1 MSKIAF
7 WGGPA
12 ALPLPN
18 GPCRTGTGRLAGAR
32 AATGPG
38 PGGAGNEPAGCG
50 RTHYVYVLIVFNMDL
65 KELENGVNP
74 DVHWYYQSKKL
85 PLFHFAKQL
94 VGRGQ
99 PITIVD
105 VGAGSGFFAL
115 ELEKHY
121 GAAIAKVYL
130 VDIGYSEAEIAAT
143 QGHKIEKVVAIPPVI
158 ENGLVLLMD
167 VLEHLP
173 DDLAM
178 LQSIKQACVG
188 ENNHFFI
195 TVPAF
200 RSLWSGHDVFL
211 GHYRR
216 YRIPMLRGVLQ
227 KADFR
232 QIKNYYL
239 YGSLFPL
246 IWAVRRLSNLRHKE
260 AASNMQPAHPVA
272 NRVLLGLTSAEMKLT
287 TANKLFGVTCVA
299 EGRI

>member
-1 MSKIAF
+1 
-7 WGGPA
+7 
-12 ALPLPN
+12 
-18 GPCRTGTGRLAGAR
+18 
-32 AATGPG
+32 
-38 PGGAGNEPAGCG
+38 
-50 RTHYVYVLIVFNMDL
+50 MDL

-85 PLFHFAKQL
+85 PLFAFAKQL
-94 VGRGQ
+94 VARGT
-99 PITIVD
+99 PITLVD
-105 VGAGSGFFAL
+105 VGSGSGFFAL

-130 VDIGYSEAEIAAT
+130 VDIGYSEEEMAVT
-143 QGHKIEKVVAIPPVI
+143 RGQKIEKVAAIPLVI

-178 LQSIKQACVG
+178 LQSIQQACVG
-188 ENNHFFI
+188 DHNYFFI

-216 YRIPMLRGVLQ
+216 YRIPMLREVLQ
-227 KADFR
+227 QARFR
-232 QIKNYYL
+232 NIKNYYL
-239 YGSLFPL
+239 YGTLFPL
-246 IWAVRRLSNLRHKE
+246 IWTVRRLSNLRQKA
-260 AASNMQPAHPVA
+260 AASNMRPAHPVV
-272 NRVLLGLTSAEMKLT
+272 NRLLLGLTSAEMKLT
-287 TANKLFGVTCVA
+287 AANKLFGVTCVA

>member
-1 MSKIAF
+1 
-7 WGGPA
+7 
-12 ALPLPN
+12 
-18 GPCRTGTGRLAGAR
+18 
-32 AATGPG
+32 
-38 PGGAGNEPAGCG
+38 
-50 RTHYVYVLIVFNMDL
+50 MDL

-85 PLFHFAKQL
+85 PLFDYAKRL
-94 VGRGQ
+94 LGRGQ
-99 PITIVD
+99 PLTIVD

-121 GAAIAKVYL
+121 DTAIAKVYL
-130 VDIGYSEAEIAAT
+130 VDIGYSEAEMAAT
-143 QGHKIEKVVAIPPVI
+143 QGQKIEKVLAIPPVI

-178 LQSIKQACVG
+178 LKSIKQACVG
-188 ENNHFFI
+188 EDNHFFI

-216 YRIPMLRGVLQ
+216 YRIPMLREVLE
-227 KADFR
+227 KARFR

-246 IWAVRRLSNLRHKE
+246 IWAVRRLNSLRQKE
-260 AASNMQPAHPVA
+260 AASNMQPSNPLV

-287 TANKLFGVTCVA
+287 ASNKLFGVTCVA
-299 EGRI
+299 EGKI

>member
-1 MSKIAF
+1 
-7 WGGPA
+7 
-12 ALPLPN
+12 
-18 GPCRTGTGRLAGAR
+18 
-32 AATGPG
+32 
-38 PGGAGNEPAGCG
+38 
-50 RTHYVYVLIVFNMDL
+50 MDL

-85 PLFHFAKQL
+85 PLFNYAKQL
-94 VGRGQ
+94 IGRGK
-99 PITIVD
+99 PLTIVD

-130 VDIGYSEAEIAAT
+130 VDIGYSAAEMAAT
-143 QGHKIEKVVAIPPVI
+143 QGQKIEKVAAIPPVI

-188 ENNHFFI
+188 EENHFFI

-216 YRIPMLRGVLQ
+216 YRIPMLRGGLQ
-227 KADFR
+227 KAGFR
-232 QIKNYYL
+232 HIKNYYL

-246 IWAVRRLSNLRHKE
+246 IWAVRRLDNLRQKA
-260 AASNMQPAHPVA
+260 AASNMRPAHPAV
-272 NRVLLGLTSAEMKLT
+272 NRLLLGLTSTEMKLT
-287 TANKLFGVTCVA
+287 SANKL
-299 EGRI
+299 

>member
-1 MSKIAF
+1 
-7 WGGPA
+7 
-12 ALPLPN
+12 
-18 GPCRTGTGRLAGAR
+18 
-32 AATGPG
+32 
-38 PGGAGNEPAGCG
+38 
-50 RTHYVYVLIVFNMDL
+50 MDL

-143 QGHKIEKVVAIPPVI
+143 QGQKIEKVVAIPPVI